1 MYKFQSATEIMVC
14 KRKQWTYLCQL
25 KERILCSAFFMI
37 EAGFTYLNKRFIVIV
52 GLSKDL

>member
-1 MYKFQSATEIMVC
+1 MDLFMPI
-14 KRKQWTYLCQL
+14 KRKNFML
-25 KERILCSAFFMI
+25 RFFMI